1 MDGSSASATSAA
13 AAEVPPAT
21 PATNDFVCWLWA
33 AFPPREDRMNISRI
47 ARALG
52 VSRST
57 VRRWISSND
66 PKLSR
71 SDLTQLHQRAVLRGR
86 GDYLWPDLDA
96 VSRRRAE
103 LVYETA
109 VRARELIGNEP
120 DRVAPEWR
128 ENGTLEAHQVH
139 LVWFP
144 LAHAYG
150 VASTR
155 HEKALAKVARHGEI
169 LQTVTVPDKFS
180 AVALKHEVLRAVDE
194 HRCISPRSLVP
205 TGRTE
210 TWRAAGGEP
219 EVLMPFQ
226 AAVVRFA
233 GLPSYAAVHLELEAA
248 LAAGSWQGP
257 TAGGRRT
264 QLQTQPVADH
274 VAVDAEGLWDVL
286 SGAEGPASLLVVSAP
301 SETPSTWP
309 AGPWGSRGAAGR
321 PRRRRGG
328 PEVYLGSRRAATSA
342 SASSSSSGGRAR
354 GSGGTSLV
362 ELLEVAR
369 GVEGEDGAGPATAG
383 KQVPNVVVLD
393 VPHLDS
399 RALRYWS
406 RLIHPSTLLLARV
419 EGPAAR
425 GRLRDREL
433 AELALVAQRTRL
445 NRGRRRREH
454 VAITRGLSRYKAVR
468 VG

>member
-1 MDGSSASATSAA
+1 MSEQQPAG
-13 AAEVPPAT
+13 AAEIPPAT

-47 ARALG
+47 ARTLG

-57 VRRWISSND
+57 VRRWITSND

-71 SDLTQLHQRAVLRGR
+71 TDLTQLHQRAVLRGR
-86 GDYLWPDLDA
+86 GDYLWPDLDP
-96 VSRRRAE
+96 VSRRRAD

-120 DRVAPEWR
+120 ERIAPEWR
-128 ENGTLEAHQVH
+128 DNGTLESHQVH

-155 HEKALAKVARHGEI
+155 HEKALAKVSRHGEI

-233 GLPSYAAVHLELEAA
+233 GLPSYAAVQFELEAA
-248 LAAGSWQGP
+248 LAAASRQGP

-264 QLQTQPVADH
+264 QLQNQPVVDH
-274 VAVDAEGLWDVL
+274 VAVDAKGLWDVL

-301 SETPSTWP
+301 SETPSTWA
-309 AGPWGSRGAAGR
+309 AGPWGSSSAPGR

-328 PEVYLGSRRAATSA
+328 GPELYLGSRRAAATANTSI
-342 SASSSSSGGRAR
+342 GGRAR

-362 ELLEVAR
+362 ELLEAAR
-369 GVEGEDGAGPATAG
+369 GIDGEDATGASTTGR
-383 KQVPNVVVLD
+383 QVPNVVVLD

-419 EGPAAR
+419 DGPPAR

-433 AELALVAQRTRL
+433 AELALIAQRTRAH
-445 NRGRRRREH
+445 RGRRRREH
-454 VAITRGLSRYKAVR
+454 AAISAQLKRYRDPRGPA
-468 VG
+468 

>member
-1 MDGSSASATSAA
+1 MAP
-13 AAEVPPAT
+13 EVPPAT

-57 VRRWISSND
+57 VRRWISSDD

-71 SDLTQLHQRAVLRGR
+71 ADLTQLHQRAVLRGR
-86 GDYLWPDLDA
+86 GDYLWPDLDP
-96 VSRRRAE
+96 VSRRRAD

-120 DRVAPEWR
+120 ERIAPEWHK
-128 ENGTLEAHQVH
+128 NGTLESHQVH

-144 LAHAYG
+144 HAHAYG

-155 HEKALAKVARHGEI
+155 HEKSLAKIARRGEI

-180 AVALKHEVLRAVDE
+180 AVALKYEVLRAVDE

-233 GLPSYAAVHLELEAA
+233 GLPSYAAVHLELKAA
-248 LAAGSWQGP
+248 LATGSWQGP

-274 VAVDAEGLWDVL
+274 VVLDAEGLWGVL
-286 SGAEGPASLLVVSAP
+286 SGAEGPAGLLVVSAP

-309 AGPWGSRGAAGR
+309 TGPWGSRSATGR
-321 PRRRRGG
+321 HRRRRDG
-328 PEVYLGSRRAATSA
+328 PQLYLGSRRAATSA
-342 SASSSSSGGRAR
+342 STSSGGRAR

-369 GVEGEDGAGPATAG
+369 GVDGEDVAGSAMAG
-383 KQVPNVVVLD
+383 KQVPNGQVPNVVVLD
-393 VPHLDS
+393 VPHLDPQ
-399 RALRYWS
+399 ALRYWS
-406 RLIHPSTLLLARV
+406 WLIHPSTLLLARV

-433 AELALVAQRTRL
+433 AELALIAQRTRL

-454 VAITRGLSRYKAVR
+454 AAITRGLNRYKAVR